1 MDNNDELK
9 EIHIKNRT
17 CYYFHNIIKIED
29 FNLDNILVDW
39 KSYKNILVH
48 NISYKILIDATPLR
62 IKFDKTDQF
71 IRVYDCGRYL
81 VLFRS
86 EKKKKSF
93 IIELF
98 ILKV

>member
-1 MDNNDELK
+1 MDSNYELK

-29 FNLDNILVDW
+29 FTLDNILIDR
-39 KSYKNILVH
+39 KSCKNILVY

-62 IKFDKTDQF
+62 IRFDKADRF
-71 IRVYDCGRYL
+71 IRVYDGARYL
-81 VLFRS
+81 ASFGS
-86 EKKKKSF
+86 EKNILF
-93 IIELF
+93 VIELY